1 MSELRLEDRLSDA
14 IAAGVSEGAKCLADI
29 GWEPEASGVAIALE
43 EYRLAWKP
51 STVSVILLGE
61 SHIYTSAADFSI
73 AVEQDKLPEIARR
86 TPQNFIRIVYCLGYG
101 ESSLLTP
108 TPATPNPGTRQFWEL
123 FGRLSDRG
131 KPPKRSRD
139 TTFKQRIQWKVETL
153 ETLQKRGI
161 WVLDASFHAMYAP
174 GGKRI
179 PNAQK
184 LHLHRQWWDAYGEQL
199 ITRFPQAKVWVIGK
213 TVADDL
219 KKLGIPFEGWI
230 YQPGAGRRRDRDLEY
245 SWDELS
251 KLIDGSI

>member
-1 MSELRLEDRLSDA
+1 MTELRLEEGGLEA
-14 IAAGVSEGAKCLADI
+14 IAAGAKSLAAI
-29 GWEPEASGVAIALE
+29 GWQPEPLEVAIALE
-43 EYRLAWKP
+43 GYRLAWKP
-51 STVSVILLGE
+51 PTVSVILLGE
-61 SHIYTSAADFSI
+61 SHIYTSAADFAI
-73 AVEQDKLPEIARR
+73 EVEQEKLPAIARQ
-86 TPQNFIRIVYCLGYG
+86 TPRNFVRIIYCLGYG
-101 ESSLLTP
+101 ESELLTQTP
-108 TPATPNPGTRQFWEL
+108 TPPNPGTRQFWEL